1 MDRKELEEFIQ
12 TSYET
17 EPDRPWAKYPDY
29 LVFRHRKNKK
39 WFALLMNVPANKLG
53 LQGEEGLDIVN
64 LKCDPVLVASLC
76 REPGFFPAYHMSK
89 TKWISVA
96 LDGTVPGD
104 QIRMLLDMSFEATR
118 EKSRSK
124 GAAQ

>member
-39 WFALLMNVPANKLG
+39 WFALLMNVPKNKLG

-64 LKCDPVLVASLC
+64 LKCDPVLVASLWIVS
-76 REPGFFPAYHMSK
+76 RFFRKFNFNHRILGS
-89 TKWISVA
+89 
-96 LDGTVPGD
+96 
-104 QIRMLLDMSFEATR
+104 
-118 EKSRSK
+118 
-124 GAAQ
+124 